1 MLSVLVPGNIFHR
14 DSQYGKDFLAAQ
26 DHFLL
31 GFATSARGR
40 DREEGRLPIRSAR
53 SPSENMPMGPA
64 PMQSVRSPIARPR
77 YSSDTAVI
85 TIVDCVLPK
94 NPEPNAA

>member
-1 MLSVLVPGNIFHR
+1 MPIC
-14 DSQYGKDFLAAQ
+14 
-26 DHFLL
+26 
-31 GFATSARGR
+31 SA
-40 DREEGRLPIRSAR
+40 S

-85 TIVDCVLPK
+85 TSVDCVLPK